1 VQSASVRAQ
10 CSSILLMFLLDY
22 PLGEPRLDK
31 HLEFLVS
38 NLEFKHESGREAA
51 LDALK
56 VSHPLQSM
64 TSTLLYICS
73 PLCCCKALCAWV
85 GGARRLHRPS

>member
-1 VQSASVRAQ
+1 MTCHHLAQSASVRAQ

-56 VSHPLQSM
+56 VSHPLQRMSSSSLC
-64 TSTLLYICS
+64 TPPPVLLQGVVCMG
-73 PLCCCKALCAWV
+73 W
-85 GGARRLHRPS
+85 

>member
-1 VQSASVRAQ
+1 
-10 CSSILLMFLLDY
+10 MFLLDY

-56 VSHPLQSM
+56 VSHPLQRMSSSSLC
-64 TSTLLYICS
+64 TPPPVLLQGVVCMG
-73 PLCCCKALCAWV
+73 W
-85 GGARRLHRPS
+85 